1 MISGSLPFN
10 RSNQLDH
17 VSLFEM
23 FSPIHLAYLKRC
35 HARGLEVF
43 PADLDSIEREHAA
56 AVQDPLF
63 IEYRHRA
70 AAGLLRRRPGRRAA
84 TFGTYILLWFAKM
97 EIADEVKAIWTR
109 RRAGTETRQ
118 YNAASPGLMAADRIA
133 WDYSFHCS
141 GATLR
146 ARISKE
152 RHNIMNVFGLEF

>member
-1 MISGSLPFN
+1 MEHIS
-10 RSNQLDH
+10 
-17 VSLFEM
+17 VFEM
-23 FSPIHLAYLKRC
+23 FSPIHLAYLERC
-35 HARGLEVF
+35 DENGLEVV
-43 PADLDSIEREHAA
+43 PADLDSIECEHPA

-63 IEYRHRA
+63 IDYRDRE

-84 TFGTYILLWFAKM
+84 TFGTYARLWFAKM
-97 EIADEVKAIWTR
+97 EIEDEVKAMWAR
-109 RRAGTETRQ
+109 RRAGTETRR

-133 WDYSFHCS
+133 WDYSFYCS